1 MRFKEAHPPATES
14 AIAAFERQRAV
25 RLPTAYRAFLLET
38 NGGYGPELQI
48 LTVPSWPDWR
58 QMVVTEMRGLHG
70 EAYNSIEQKWLGNF
84 SKGIGRQMLQFA
96 DDPSGEIFVIDLRP
110 KTYGNVYVR
119 CHDITPNVPFIIDDA
134 EFDHSD
140 YEEAEL
146 YHPVADSFEAFLTM
160 LGPDS
165 DNV

>member
-48 LTVPSWPDWR
+48 LTVPNWPDWR

-70 EAYNSIEQKWLGNF
+70 EDYNSIEQEWLGNF
-84 SKGIGRQMLQFA
+84 SKDIGRQMLQFA
-96 DDPSGEIFVIDLRP
+96 DDPGGQIFVIDLRP
-110 KTYGNVYVR
+110 MTHGKVYVR
-119 CHDITPNVPFIIDDA
+119 HHDIPPNFSRLIDDTG
-134 EFDHSD
+134 FDANDH
-140 YEEAEL
+140 EEAEL
-146 YHPVADSFEAFLTM
+146 YHPIADNFEAFLAM
-160 LGPDS
+160 LAPDS
-165 DNV
+165 NDM